1 MEMKSK
7 EFSTGIRPYLHS
19 TAQAELSKNVHG
31 IVDWSETQLFV
42 TREISKLIGK
52 SLDPAFAIR
61 NMLHLLSEFL
71 GLNRGRLFL
80 FDAQK
85 QRLVIRYS
93 YGLDEEEI
101 KRGVFR
107 PGEGIT
113 GKVFQSGEVA
123 IIQDI
128 DTEPNY
134 LARTV
139 DRDTL
144 PKGTIS
150 MFALPIIVNGTVRG
164 VLAVN
169 RFRGLHRPLSDD
181 LVTVRLVAAQIA
193 QLLRIEHLV
202 NEQVERRTAAL
213 TVENRE
219 LKKALGKQAQHGG
232 IIGESVAS
240 RAALRQITQVA
251 NTVATVLLLG
261 ESGTGKELFARALH
275 MASDRR
281 DAPFIKVNCGA
292 IPENLFESELF
303 GHEKGSF
310 TGAHAAKPGRFEDA
324 DGGTLFLDEVGDL
337 PLLLQVKLLRALQE
351 QQIQRVGGRKEIPV
365 NVRIVAA
372 TNRDLQQLVA
382 SGRFRLDL
390 FYRLN
395 VVPVK
400 LPALRARAEDIP
412 ALARHFISLA
422 NDTFQRHATLTPGAM
437 EQLIR
442 FPWPGN
448 IRQLQNIIERLV
460 LLAEQP
466 EIEAADVSRVLESER
481 AVDAVLSSM
490 TVAAGTNT
498 VTRSVRTNQAV
509 RGDEVEQIVSA
520 LTECGGNK
528 SRAAQILGL
537 TLRQL
542 NYRIKVLQIT
552 LQS

>member
-1 MEMKSK
+1 MKAETK
-7 EFSTGIRPYLHS
+7 EQDMDGDRSRRS
-19 TAQAELSKNVHG
+19 TAQAELQKNVHG
-31 IVDWSETQLFV
+31 IVDWSEAQLFV
-42 TREISKLIGK
+42 TREISKQIGK
-52 SLDPAFAIR
+52 SIDPAVAIR

-80 FDAQK
+80 FDTQK
-85 QRLVIRYS
+85 QRLMIRYS
-93 YGLDEEEI
+93 YGLNEEEI

-107 PGEGIT
+107 PGEGVT
-113 GKVFQSGEVA
+113 GKVFQSGEMA

-128 DTEPNY
+128 DAEPNY

-144 PKGTIS
+144 PKGIIS

-164 VLAVN
+164 VLAIN

-219 LKKALGKQAQHGG
+219 LKKALSQQAQSGG

-251 NTVATVLLLG
+251 RTVATVLLLG

-281 DAPFIKVNCGA
+281 DAPFVKVNCGA

-337 PLLLQVKLLRALQE
+337 PMLMQVKLLRALQE
-351 QQIQRVGGRKEIPV
+351 HQIQRVGGRKELPV

-382 SGRFRLDL
+382 AGRFRLDL

-400 LPALRARAEDIP
+400 LPALRARPEDIP
-412 ALARHFISLA
+412 ALARHFIHLA
-422 NDTFQRHATLTPGAM
+422 NETFQRHASLTAGAM
-437 EQLIR
+437 EQLIK
-442 FPWPGN
+442 FQWPGN

-466 EIEAADVSRVLESER
+466 EIEADHVVAVLESER
-481 AVDAVLSSM
+481 AVDAALSSLH
-490 TVAAGTNT
+490 VESRA
-498 VTRSVRTNQAV
+498 VRTTQPV
-509 RGDEVEQIVSA
+509 RSDEREQIVA
-520 LTECGGNK
+520 VLAECGNNK
-528 SRAAQILGL
+528 SRSAQLLGL

-542 NYRIKVLQIT
+542 NYRIKILKIDLVT
-552 LQS
+552 

>member
-1 MEMKSK
+1 MEIKNK
-7 EFSTGIRPYLHS
+7 EFGSGVRPYLHS

-85 QRLVIRYS
+85 QRLVIRYA
-93 YGLDEEEI
+93 YGLDEDEI

-193 QLLRIEHLV
+193 QLLRIELLV

-412 ALARHFISLA
+412 ALARHFIGLA
-422 NDTFQRHATLTPGAM
+422 NDTFQRHTSLTPGAM

-466 EIEAADVSRVLESER
+466 EIEAGDVSRVLESER
-481 AVDAVLSSM
+481 AVDAALSTM
-490 TVAAGTNT
+490 TVGSS
-498 VTRSVRTNQAV
+498 VSTRTVRTNQPV
-509 RGDEVEQIVSA
+509 RGDEGEQIVAA
-520 LTECGGNK
+520 LAECGGNK
-528 SRAAQILGL
+528 SRAAQLLGL

-542 NYRIKVLQIT
+542 NYRIKVLQIAARA
-552 LQS
+552 

>member
-1 MEMKSK
+1 MEPTNEDS
-7 EFSTGIRPYLHS
+7 SQRQQVSPTS
-19 TAQAELSKNVHG
+19 TAKAELQKNVHG
-31 IVDWSETQLFV
+31 SGGWPEAQLFV
-42 TREISKLIGK
+42 TREISKVIGK
-52 SLDPAFAIR
+52 SIDPKFAVR
-61 NMLHLLSEFL
+61 SMLHLLSEFL

-80 FDAQK
+80 FDAEK
-85 QRLVIRYS
+85 QRLTIRYA
-93 YGLDEEEI
+93 YGLKNEEI
-101 KRGVFR
+101 ARGVFR
-107 PGEGIT
+107 PGEGVT

-128 DTEPNY
+128 DAEPNY

-139 DRDTL
+139 DRSAL

-150 MFALPIIVNGTVRG
+150 MFALPIIVDGAVRG

-169 RFRGLHRPLSDD
+169 RFRALHRPLSDD
-181 LVTVRLVAAQIA
+181 LVTLRLVAAQIS

-202 NEQVERRTAAL
+202 NTQVEHRTAAL

-219 LKKALGKQAQHGG
+219 LKRALGKQAHSGG
-232 IIGESVAS
+232 IIGESIAS

-251 NTVATVLLLG
+251 RTTATVLLLG

-275 MASDRR
+275 MASDRH
-281 DAPFIKVNCGA
+281 DAPFVKVNCGA

-303 GHEKGSF
+303 GHEKGAF
-310 TGAHAAKPGRFEDA
+310 TGAHAAKSGRFEEA

-337 PLLLQVKLLRALQE
+337 PLLMQVKLLRALQE
-351 QQIQRVGGRKEIPV
+351 HQIQRVGGRKELPI

-372 TNRDLQQLVA
+372 TNRDLQNLVA
-382 SGRFRLDL
+382 SGHFRLDL

-400 LPALRARAEDIP
+400 LPALRARPEDIP
-412 ALARHFISLA
+412 ALARHFLCLA
-422 NDTFQRHATLTPGAM
+422 NESFQRSVNLSNAAL

-460 LLAEQP
+460 LLVEHAEIQ
-466 EIEAADVSRVLESER
+466 ADDVFPVLESER
-481 AVDAVLSSM
+481 AVDAVLSNMNAEPRAMRTSQAISADER
-490 TVAAGTNT
+490 TQIAVALGQCN
-498 VTRSVRTNQAV
+498 
-509 RGDEVEQIVSA
+509 
-520 LTECGGNK
+520 GNK
-528 SRAAQILGL
+528 SRTAQLLGL

-542 NYRIKVLQIT
+542 NYRIKMFNID
-552 LQS
+552 SKSC

>member
-1 MEMKSK
+1 MVAQARQEGRRSLAQ
-7 EFSTGIRPYLHS
+7 RS
-19 TAQAELSKNVHG
+19 TAKAELQRNVHG
-31 IVDWSETQLFV
+31 IVDWSQAQLFV
-42 TREISKLIGK
+42 TQEISKLIGK
-52 SLDPAFAIR
+52 SLDPAFAIS
-61 NMLHLLSEFL
+61 NMLQLLSEFL

-93 YGLDEEEI
+93 YGLAAEEI
-101 KRGVFR
+101 ARGVFR

-128 DTEPNY
+128 DAEPNY

-139 DRDTL
+139 DRDRL
-144 PKGTIS
+144 PKGIIS
-150 MFALPIIVNGTVRG
+150 MFALPIIVDGTVRG
-164 VLAVN
+164 VLAIN

-193 QLLRIEHLV
+193 QLMRIENLV

-213 TVENRE
+213 TVENLE
-219 LKKALGKQAQHGG
+219 LKKALGQQAQAGG
-232 IIGESVAS
+232 IIGESMAS
-240 RAALRQITQVA
+240 RAALHQIMQVA
-251 NTVATVLLLG
+251 RTVATVLLLG

-275 MASDRR
+275 TASDRR
-281 DAPFIKVNCGA
+281 DAPFVKVNCGA

-337 PLLLQVKLLRALQE
+337 PLLMQVKLLRALQE
-351 QQIQRVGGRKEIPV
+351 QQIQRVGGRREIPV

-372 TNRDLQQLVA
+372 TNRDLQKLVA

-395 VVPVK
+395 VVPVH
-400 LPALRARAEDIP
+400 LPALRARPEDIP
-412 ALARHFISLA
+412 ALARHFLSLA
-422 NDTFQRHATLTPGAM
+422 NGTFQRQAILGPGALD
-437 EQLIR
+437 QLVR

-448 IRQLQNIIERLV
+448 IRQLQNIVERLV
-460 LLAEQP
+460 LLAERQ
-466 EIEAADVSRVLESER
+466 EIEAADVRAVLQSER
-481 AVDAVLSSM
+481 TADTMLAGMPVDAPQ
-490 TVAAGTNT
+490 
-498 VTRSVRTNQAV
+498 TRSIRPVRE
-509 RGDEVEQIVSA
+509 DERANIVEA
-520 LTECGGNK
+520 LEECGGNK
-528 SRAAQILGL
+528 SRTAQRLGL

-542 NYRIKVLQIT
+542 NYRIKVLEIAV
-552 LQS
+552 

>member
-1 MEMKSK
+1 METKSK

-93 YGLDEEEI
+93 YGLDEDEI

-275 MASDRR
+275 MASDRH

-422 NDTFQRHATLTPGAM
+422 NDTFQRHTNLTVGAM

-466 EIEAADVSRVLESER
+466 EIQADDVSRVLESER
-481 AVDAVLSSM
+481 AVDAVLSTM
-490 TVAAGTNT
+490 TVGAATGTT
-498 VTRSVRTNQAV
+498 TRSVVMRW
-509 RGDEVEQIVSA
+509 S
-520 LTECGGNK
+520 K
-528 SRAAQILGL
+528 SSRL
-537 TLRQL
+537 
-542 NYRIKVLQIT
+542 
-552 LQS
+552 

>member
-1 MEMKSK
+1 MKAEVK
-7 EFSTGIRPYLHS
+7 EQRTGGDRLRRS
-19 TAQAELSKNVHG
+19 TAQAELQKNVHG
-31 IVDWSETQLFV
+31 IVDWSEAQLFV
-42 TREISKLIGK
+42 TREISKQIGK
-52 SLDPAFAIR
+52 SIDPAVAIR

-80 FDAQK
+80 FDPQK

-93 YGLDEEEI
+93 YGLDGEEI

-107 PGEGIT
+107 PGEGVT
-113 GKVFQSGEVA
+113 GKVFQSGEMA

-128 DTEPNY
+128 DAEPNY

-144 PKGTIS
+144 PKGIIS
-150 MFALPIIVNGTVRG
+150 MFALPIIVNGAVRG
-164 VLAVN
+164 VLAIN

-213 TVENRE
+213 VVENRE
-219 LKKALGKQAQHGG
+219 LKKALSQQAQSGG

-251 NTVATVLLLG
+251 RTIATVLLLG

-337 PLLLQVKLLRALQE
+337 PMLMQVKLLRALQE
-351 QQIQRVGGRKEIPV
+351 HQIQRVGGRKELPV

-382 SGRFRLDL
+382 AGRFRLDL

-395 VVPVK
+395 VVPVR
-400 LPALRARAEDIP
+400 LPTLRARPEDIP
-412 ALARHFISLA
+412 ALARHFINLA
-422 NDTFQRHATLTPGAM
+422 NETFQRHASLTPGAM
-437 EQLIR
+437 EQLLR
-442 FPWPGN
+442 FQWPGN

-460 LLAEQP
+460 LLVEQAE
-466 EIEAADVSRVLESER
+466 IGADDVLTVLESER
-481 AVDAVLSSM
+481 AVDAALSSLH
-490 TVAAGTNT
+490 VESRA
-498 VTRSVRTNQAV
+498 VRTTQPV
-509 RGDEVEQIVSA
+509 RSDEREQIIAVLA
-520 LTECGGNK
+520 ECGNNK
-528 SRAAQILGL
+528 SRSAQLLGL

-542 NYRIKVLQIT
+542 NYRIKILKIG
-552 LQS
+552 LNS

>member
-1 MEMKSK
+1 MEIKNR
-7 EFSTGIRPYLHS
+7 EFGSGVRPYLHS

-85 QRLVIRYS
+85 QRLVIRYA
-93 YGLDEEEI
+93 YGLDEDEI

-193 QLLRIEHLV
+193 QLLRIELLV

-412 ALARHFISLA
+412 ALARHFIGLA
-422 NDTFQRHATLTPGAM
+422 NDTFQRHTSLTPGAM

-466 EIEAADVSRVLESER
+466 EIEAGDVSRVLESER
-481 AVDAVLSSM
+481 AVDAALSTM
-490 TVAAGTNT
+490 TVGSS
-498 VTRSVRTNQAV
+498 VSTRTVRTNQPV
-509 RGDEVEQIVSA
+509 RGDEGEQIVAA
-520 LTECGGNK
+520 LAECGGNK
-528 SRAAQILGL
+528 SRAAQLLGL

-542 NYRIKVLQIT
+542 NYRIKVLQIAARG
-552 LQS
+552 

>member
-1 MEMKSK
+1 METEAGSQDKD
-7 EFSTGIRPYLHS
+7 GDRLRCS
-19 TAQAELSKNVHG
+19 TAQAELQKNVHG
-31 IVDWSETQLFV
+31 IVDWSGAQLFV
-42 TREISKLIGK
+42 TREISKQIGK
-52 SLDPAFAIR
+52 SIDPAIAIR

-71 GLNRGRLFL
+71 GLNRGRLLL
-80 FDAQK
+80 FDPQK

-93 YGLDEEEI
+93 YGLDADEI

-107 PGEGIT
+107 PGEGVT
-113 GKVFQSGEVA
+113 GKVFQSGEMA

-128 DTEPNY
+128 DAEPNY

-144 PKGTIS
+144 PKGIIS
-150 MFALPIIVNGTVRG
+150 MFALPIIVNGAVRG
-164 VLAVN
+164 VLAIN

-219 LKKALGKQAQHGG
+219 LKKALNQQAQSGG

-251 NTVATVLLLG
+251 RTVATVLLLG

-281 DAPFIKVNCGA
+281 DAPFVKVNCGA

-337 PLLLQVKLLRALQE
+337 PMLMQVKLLRALQE
-351 QQIQRVGGRKEIPV
+351 HQIQRVGGRKELPV

-382 SGRFRLDL
+382 AGRFRLDL

-400 LPALRARAEDIP
+400 LPALRARPEDIP
-412 ALARHFISLA
+412 ALARHFIHLA
-422 NDTFQRHATLTPGAM
+422 NETFQRHVSLTAAAM
-437 EQLIR
+437 EQLLR
-442 FPWPGN
+442 FQWPGN

-460 LLAEQP
+460 LLAEQT
-466 EIEAADVSRVLESER
+466 EIDADDVLSVLESER
-481 AVDAVLSSM
+481 AVDAALSSLH
-490 TVAAGTNT
+490 AESRA
-498 VTRSVRTNQAV
+498 VRTTQHV
-509 RGDEVEQIVSA
+509 RSDEREQIVTA
-520 LTECGGNK
+520 LLECGNNK
-528 SRAAQILGL
+528 SRSAQLLGL

-542 NYRIKVLQIT
+542 NYRIKILKIDIN
-552 LQS
+552 S

>member
-1 MEMKSK
+1 MKAEVK
-7 EFSTGIRPYLHS
+7 EQRTGEDRLRRS
-19 TAQAELSKNVHG
+19 TAQAELQKNVHG
-31 IVDWSETQLFV
+31 IVDWSEAQLFV
-42 TREISKLIGK
+42 TREISKQIGK
-52 SLDPAFAIR
+52 SIDPAVAIR

-80 FDAQK
+80 FDPQK

-93 YGLDEEEI
+93 YGLDGEEI

-107 PGEGIT
+107 PGEGVT
-113 GKVFQSGEVA
+113 GKVFQSGEMA

-128 DTEPNY
+128 DAEPNY

-144 PKGTIS
+144 PKGIIS
-150 MFALPIIVNGTVRG
+150 MFALPIIVNGAVRG
-164 VLAVN
+164 VLAIN

-213 TVENRE
+213 VVENRE
-219 LKKALGKQAQHGG
+219 LKKALSQQAQSGG

-251 NTVATVLLLG
+251 RTIATVLLLG

-337 PLLLQVKLLRALQE
+337 PMLMQVKLLRALQE
-351 QQIQRVGGRKEIPV
+351 HQIQRVGGRKELPV

-382 SGRFRLDL
+382 AGRFRLDL

-395 VVPVK
+395 VVPIK
-400 LPALRARAEDIP
+400 LPTLRARPEDIP
-412 ALARHFISLA
+412 ALARHFIHLA
-422 NDTFQRHATLTPGAM
+422 NETFQRQASLTTGAL
-437 EQLIR
+437 EQLLR

-460 LLAEQP
+460 LLSERP
-466 EIEAADVSRVLESER
+466 EIEAGDVATVLESER
-481 AVDAVLSSM
+481 AVDAALSSLH
-490 TVAAGTNT
+490 VESRA
-498 VTRSVRTNQAV
+498 VRTTQPV
-509 RGDEVEQIVSA
+509 RSDEREEITHVLA
-520 LTECGGNK
+520 ECGNNK
-528 SRAAQILGL
+528 SRSAQLLGL

-542 NYRIKVLQIT
+542 NYRIKILKINCT
-552 LQS
+552 T

>member
-1 MEMKSK
+1 MEIKNK
-7 EFSTGIRPYLHS
+7 EFGNGVRPYLHS

-85 QRLVIRYS
+85 QRLVIRYA
-93 YGLDEEEI
+93 YGLDEDEI

-193 QLLRIEHLV
+193 QLLRIELLV

-412 ALARHFISLA
+412 ALARHFIGLA
-422 NDTFQRHATLTPGAM
+422 NDTFQRHTSLTPGAM

-466 EIEAADVSRVLESER
+466 EIEAGDVSRVLESER
-481 AVDAVLSSM
+481 AVDAALSTM
-490 TVAAGTNT
+490 TVGSS
-498 VTRSVRTNQAV
+498 VSTRTVRTNQPV
-509 RGDEVEQIVSA
+509 RGDEGEQIVAA
-520 LTECGGNK
+520 LAECGGNK
-528 SRAAQILGL
+528 SRAAQLLGL

-542 NYRIKVLQIT
+542 NYRIKVLQIAARA
-552 LQS
+552 

>member
-1 MEMKSK
+1 MKRK
-7 EFSTGIRPYLHS
+7 EFGVGLRPYVHS

-31 IVDWSETQLFV
+31 IVDWSEPQLFV

-52 SLDPAFAIR
+52 SLDPAYAIR

-85 QRLVIRYS
+85 QRLVIRYA
-93 YGLDEEEI
+93 YGLDDEEI

-169 RFRGLHRPLSDD
+169 RFRGLHRPLSED

-193 QLLRIEHLV
+193 QLLRIELLV

-219 LKKALGKQAQHGG
+219 LKKALGKQAQHGD

-275 MASDRR
+275 MASERR

-412 ALARHFISLA
+412 ALARHFIGLA
-422 NDTFQRHATLTPGAM
+422 NDTFQRHTSLTPGAL
-437 EQLIR
+437 EQLMR
-442 FPWPGN
+442 FSWPGN

-466 EIEAADVSRVLESER
+466 EIEAGDVSRVLESER
-481 AVDAVLSSM
+481 AVDAVLSTM
-490 TVAAGTNT
+490 AVASHTNMNAGTRT
-498 VTRSVRTNQAV
+498 VRSNQPV
-509 RGDEVEQIVSA
+509 RGDETEYIVAA
-520 LTECGGNK
+520 LAECGGNK
-528 SRAAQILGL
+528 SRAAQLLNL

-542 NYRIKVLQIT
+542 NYRIKILQIE
-552 LQS
+552 LPG

>member
-1 MEMKSK
+1 MAVQARQD
-7 EFSTGIRPYLHS
+7 GRRPLTQRS
-19 TAQAELSKNVHG
+19 TAKAELQRNVHG
-31 IVDWSETQLFV
+31 IVDWSQAQLFV
-42 TREISKLIGK
+42 TQEISKLIGK
-52 SLDPAFAIR
+52 SLDPAFAIS
-61 NMLHLLSEFL
+61 NMLQLLSEFL

-93 YGLDEEEI
+93 YGLSDEEVA
-101 KRGVFR
+101 RGVFR

-128 DTEPNY
+128 DAEPNY

-139 DRDTL
+139 DRDRL
-144 PKGTIS
+144 PKGVIS
-150 MFALPIIVNGTVRG
+150 MFALPIIVDGTVRG

-193 QLLRIEHLV
+193 QLMRIEHLV

-213 TVENRE
+213 TVENLE
-219 LKKALGKQAQHGG
+219 LKKALGQQAQAGG
-232 IIGESVAS
+232 IIGESMAS
-240 RAALRQITQVA
+240 RAALHQIMQVA
-251 NTVATVLLLG
+251 RTVATVLLLG

-275 MASDRR
+275 TASDRR
-281 DAPFIKVNCGA
+281 DAPFVKVNCGA

-337 PLLLQVKLLRALQE
+337 PLLMQVKLLRALQE
-351 QQIQRVGGRKEIPV
+351 QQVQRVGGRKEIPV

-372 TNRDLQQLVA
+372 TNRDLQKLVA

-395 VVPVK
+395 VVPVH
-400 LPALRARAEDIP
+400 LPALRARPEDIP
-412 ALARHFISLA
+412 ALARHFLALA
-422 NDTFQRHATLTPGAM
+422 NGTFQRQAILGAGALD
-437 EQLIR
+437 QLVR

-460 LLAEQP
+460 LLAERQ
-466 EIEAADVSRVLESER
+466 EIEVADVRSVLQSER
-481 AVDAVLSSM
+481 TVDTM
-490 TVAAGTNT
+490 IAGMPTDSPQS
-498 VTRSVRTNQAV
+498 RSIRPVRE
-509 RGDEVEQIVSA
+509 DERASIVEA
-520 LTECGGNK
+520 LEECGGNK
-528 SRAAQILGL
+528 SRTAQHLGL

-542 NYRIKVLQIT
+542 NYRIKVLAIG
-552 LQS
+552 L

>member
-1 MEMKSK
+1 MTK
-7 EFSTGIRPYLHS
+7 EKQMVAQARQEGRRSLAQRS
-19 TAQAELSKNVHG
+19 TAKAELQRNVHG
-31 IVDWSETQLFV
+31 IVDWSQAQLFV
-42 TREISKLIGK
+42 TQEISKLIGK
-52 SLDPAFAIR
+52 SLDPAFAIS
-61 NMLHLLSEFL
+61 NMLQLLSEFL

-93 YGLDEEEI
+93 YGLAAEEI
-101 KRGVFR
+101 ARGVFR

-128 DTEPNY
+128 DAEPNY

-139 DRDTL
+139 DRDRL
-144 PKGTIS
+144 PKGIIS
-150 MFALPIIVNGTVRG
+150 MFALPIIVDGTVRG
-164 VLAVN
+164 VLAIN

-193 QLLRIEHLV
+193 QLMRIENLV

-213 TVENRE
+213 TVENLE
-219 LKKALGKQAQHGG
+219 LKKALGQQAQAGG
-232 IIGESVAS
+232 IIGESMAS
-240 RAALRQITQVA
+240 RAALHQIMQVA
-251 NTVATVLLLG
+251 RTVATVLLLG

-275 MASDRR
+275 TASDRR
-281 DAPFIKVNCGA
+281 DAPFVKVNCGA

-337 PLLLQVKLLRALQE
+337 PLLMQVKLLRALQE
-351 QQIQRVGGRKEIPV
+351 QQIQRVGGRREIPV

-372 TNRDLQQLVA
+372 TNRDLQKLVA

-395 VVPVK
+395 VVPVH
-400 LPALRARAEDIP
+400 LPALRARPEDIP
-412 ALARHFISLA
+412 ALARHFLSLA
-422 NDTFQRHATLTPGAM
+422 NGTFQRQAILGPGALD
-437 EQLIR
+437 QLVR

-448 IRQLQNIIERLV
+448 IRQLQNIVERLV
-460 LLAEQP
+460 LLAERQ
-466 EIEAADVSRVLESER
+466 EIEAADVRAVLQSER
-481 AVDAVLSSM
+481 TADTMLAGMPVDAPQ
-490 TVAAGTNT
+490 
-498 VTRSVRTNQAV
+498 TRSIRPVRE
-509 RGDEVEQIVSA
+509 DERANIVEA
-520 LTECGGNK
+520 LEECGGNK
-528 SRAAQILGL
+528 SRTAQRLGL

-542 NYRIKVLQIT
+542 NYRIKVLEIAV
-552 LQS
+552 

>member
-1 MEMKSK
+1 
-7 EFSTGIRPYLHS
+7 
-19 TAQAELSKNVHG
+19 
-31 IVDWSETQLFV
+31 
-42 TREISKLIGK
+42 
-52 SLDPAFAIR
+52 
-61 NMLHLLSEFL
+61 
-71 GLNRGRLFL
+71 
-80 FDAQK
+80 
-85 QRLVIRYS
+85 
-93 YGLDEEEI
+93 
-101 KRGVFR
+101 
-107 PGEGIT
+107 
-113 GKVFQSGEVA
+113 
-123 IIQDI
+123 
-128 DTEPNY
+128 
-134 LARTV
+134 
-139 DRDTL
+139 
-144 PKGTIS
+144 

-400 LPALRARAEDIP
+400 LPALRA
-412 ALARHFISLA
+412 
-422 NDTFQRHATLTPGAM
+422 
-437 EQLIR
+437 
-442 FPWPGN
+442 
-448 IRQLQNIIERLV
+448 
-460 LLAEQP
+460 
-466 EIEAADVSRVLESER
+466 VSY
-481 AVDAVLSSM
+481 
-490 TVAAGTNT
+490 TH
-498 VTRSVRTNQAV
+498 
-509 RGDEVEQIVSA
+509 
-520 LTECGGNK
+520 
-528 SRAAQILGL
+528 L
-537 TLRQL
+537 TLPTTP
-542 NYRIKVLQIT
+542 YV
-552 LQS
+552 

>member
-1 MEMKSK
+1 MEIKNK
-7 EFSTGIRPYLHS
+7 EFGSGVRPYLHS

-85 QRLVIRYS
+85 QRLVIRYA
-93 YGLDEEEI
+93 YGLDEDEI

-193 QLLRIEHLV
+193 QLLRIELLV

-412 ALARHFISLA
+412 ALARHFIGLA
-422 NDTFQRHATLTPGAM
+422 NDTFQRHTSLTPGAM

-466 EIEAADVSRVLESER
+466 DIEAGDVSRVLESER
-481 AVDAVLSSM
+481 AVDAALSTM
-490 TVAAGTNT
+490 TVGSS
-498 VTRSVRTNQAV
+498 VSTRTVRTNQPV
-509 RGDEVEQIVSA
+509 RGDEGEQIVAA
-520 LTECGGNK
+520 LAECGGNK
-528 SRAAQILGL
+528 SRAAQLLGL

-542 NYRIKVLQIT
+542 NYRIKVLQIAARG
-552 LQS
+552 

>member
-1 MEMKSK
+1 METKSK

-93 YGLDEEEI
+93 YGLDEDEI

-193 QLLRIEHLV
+193 QLLR
-202 NEQVERRTAAL
+202 
-213 TVENRE
+213 
-219 LKKALGKQAQHGG
+219 
-232 IIGESVAS
+232 
-240 RAALRQITQVA
+240 
-251 NTVATVLLLG
+251 
-261 ESGTGKELFARALH
+261 
-275 MASDRR
+275 
-281 DAPFIKVNCGA
+281 
-292 IPENLFESELF
+292 
-303 GHEKGSF
+303 
-310 TGAHAAKPGRFEDA
+310 
-324 DGGTLFLDEVGDL
+324 
-337 PLLLQVKLLRALQE
+337 
-351 QQIQRVGGRKEIPV
+351 
-365 NVRIVAA
+365 
-372 TNRDLQQLVA
+372 
-382 SGRFRLDL
+382 
-390 FYRLN
+390 
-395 VVPVK
+395 
-400 LPALRARAEDIP
+400 
-412 ALARHFISLA
+412 
-422 NDTFQRHATLTPGAM
+422 
-437 EQLIR
+437 
-442 FPWPGN
+442 
-448 IRQLQNIIERLV
+448 
-460 LLAEQP
+460 
-466 EIEAADVSRVLESER
+466 
-481 AVDAVLSSM
+481 
-490 TVAAGTNT
+490 
-498 VTRSVRTNQAV
+498 
-509 RGDEVEQIVSA
+509 
-520 LTECGGNK
+520 
-528 SRAAQILGL
+528 
-537 TLRQL
+537 
-542 NYRIKVLQIT
+542 
-552 LQS
+552 

>member
-1 MEMKSK
+1 MEIKNK
-7 EFSTGIRPYLHS
+7 EFGSGVRPYLHS

-85 QRLVIRYS
+85 QRLVIRYA
-93 YGLDEEEI
+93 YGLDEDEI

-193 QLLRIEHLV
+193 QLLRIELLV

-372 TNRDLQQLVA
+372 TNRDLQQLVG

-412 ALARHFISLA
+412 ALARHFIGLA
-422 NDTFQRHATLTPGAM
+422 NDTFQRHTSLTPGAM

-466 EIEAADVSRVLESER
+466 EIEAGDVSRVLESER
-481 AVDAVLSSM
+481 AVDAALSTM
-490 TVAAGTNT
+490 TVGSS
-498 VTRSVRTNQAV
+498 VSTRTVRTNQPV
-509 RGDEVEQIVSA
+509 RGDEGEQIVAA
-520 LTECGGNK
+520 LAECGGNK
-528 SRAAQILGL
+528 SRAAQLLGL

-542 NYRIKVLQIT
+542 NYRIKVLQIAARG
-552 LQS
+552 

>member
-1 MEMKSK
+1 MEIKNK
-7 EFSTGIRPYLHS
+7 EFGSGVRPYLHS

-85 QRLVIRYS
+85 QRLVIRYA
-93 YGLDEEEI
+93 YGLDEDEI

-193 QLLRIEHLV
+193 QLLRIELLV

-310 TGAHAAKPGRFEDA
+310 TGAHATKPGRFEDA

-412 ALARHFISLA
+412 ALARHFIGLA
-422 NDTFQRHATLTPGAM
+422 NDTFQRHTSLTPGAM

-466 EIEAADVSRVLESER
+466 EIEAGDVSRVLESER
-481 AVDAVLSSM
+481 AVDAALSTM
-490 TVAAGTNT
+490 TVGSS
-498 VTRSVRTNQAV
+498 VSTRTVRTNQPV
-509 RGDEVEQIVSA
+509 RGDEGEQIVAA
-520 LTECGGNK
+520 LAECGGNK
-528 SRAAQILGL
+528 SRAAQLLGL

-542 NYRIKVLQIT
+542 NYRIKVLQIAARA
-552 LQS
+552 